1 MHNNQRGSIAINIM
15 LVLLLAVIAVLIYML
30 AGDGGTRNG
39 RTIGTVSPVHTAPA
53 PAKKMPAPPLP
64 AHGEFD
70 DGLGRA
76 TTTTEYPLDDFGAGL
91 ARVDVFTRDIN
102 NDGLADRITRSRR
115 ENGTD
120 HFTYEYKIEL
130 NTGDGYTDITPNGF
144 TTVEGAQCALQK
156 LRFVFT
162 PGFGVIKI
170 SRPWQDT
177 WITPTVATRDT
188 FSIIKDK
195 IHRIESRTLTSVCDV
210 EELF

>member
-1 MHNNQRGSIAINIM
+1 MMNDNQRGSIAVNII
-15 LVLLLAVIAVLIYML
+15 LILLLAVIAVLIYLM
-30 AGDGGTRNG
+30 AGNDGTRHG
-39 RTIGTVSPVHTAPA
+39 RTIGTQTPMHEIPRRANISAPGTSA
-53 PAKKMPAPPLP
+53 N
-64 AHGEFD
+64 GSFD

-76 TTTTEYPLDDFGAGL
+76 TTSTEYPLDDFGAGL
-91 ARVDVFTRDIN
+91 ARVDVFRHDIN
-102 NDGLADRITRSRR
+102 NDGLADRITRSRH

-130 NTGDGYTDITPNGF
+130 NTGNGYKDITPEGF

-177 WITPTVATRDT
+177 WITPTIATRDT
-188 FSIIKDK
+188 FSIIKDN
-195 IHRIESRTLTSVCDV
+195 IHKIESQTLTSVCDV
-210 EELF
+210 AELF